1 MPSWSG
7 HHQPTV
13 LDLLDIEAPAT
24 IRGVP
29 QSPIHGVSFAHT
41 LRDGSAT
48 SNHHEQYFETLGHR
62 ALYKDGWRAV

>member
-7 HHQPTV
+7 HHLPTV

-29 QSPIHGVSFAHT
+29 QSPIHG
-41 LRDGSAT
+41 
-48 SNHHEQYFETLGHR
+48 
-62 ALYKDGWRAV
+62 